1 MEGAAGATAL
11 RFPTFSKT
19 SKKASVAEDDDE
31 AGLEEERVRR
41 QSRAQVAR
49 HLVSYREDLGF
60 SPHVIWEPLGG
71 FEQKGDRV

>member
-41 QSRAQVAR
+41 QSRAQAVR
-49 HLVSYREDLGF
+49 HLVGYREDLGF
-60 SPHVIWEPLGG
+60 SPPCDLGAAGG
-71 FEQKGDRV
+71 F

>member
-1 MEGAAGATAL
+1 MQTLQKSVEGAAGATAL

-31 AGLEEERVRR
+31 AGLEEERARG

-60 SPHVIWEPLGG
+60 PPPRDLGAAGG
-71 FEQKGDRV
+71 F